1 MNNEVD
7 FKQGQLNVD
16 SFELLIR
23 FILECRDK
31 AEKDD
36 SAYPLFD
43 SANLVT
49 AIYYFRRYADV
60 NEFLEQFVKSSNDYF
75 QIQWVRSTWA
85 YLNKM
90 SEAELCDLVINQIT
104 LVANSKEEQ

>member
-75 QIQWVRSTWA
+75 QIQWVRSAWA
-85 YLNKM
+85 RFNNM
-90 SEAELCDLVINQIT
+90 SQEELSDLVINQISSIDK
-104 LVANSKEEQ
+104 VHEE

>member
-1 MNNEVD
+1 MGNEVD

-16 SFELLIR
+16 SFELLVR
-23 FILECRDK
+23 FILECKDK
-31 AEKDD
+31 VEKDD

-49 AIYYFRRYADV
+49 AVYYFRKYADV

-75 QIQWVRSTWA
+75 QIQWIRSAWTRFS
-85 YLNKM
+85 NM
-90 SEAELCDLVINQIT
+90 SQEELSNLVINQISSIDK
-104 LVANSKEEQ
+104 VHEE